1 MAIQVNR
8 REMLAMLG
16 AAAASRTW
24 ADTALLH
31 STRIDHVSLAV
42 KDIDQAM
49 MFYRTLFGN
58 EVMKD
63 KKSDRR
69 FLRIG
74 PCYLSIASAAAGQ
87 AIRIDHVC
95 AGVQN
100 AEMVAAAKTA
110 VEKAGLPVKG
120 SNRDFTIT
128 DPDGINFQVAANNAW
143 PKMPNAAAEAGGN
156 GEPPLFRAIGM
167 HHVNV
172 RVSDMEKSTAF
183 YRKLLGDVIRHQG
196 NPPQPRFNAGET
208 TFGLYYPVAGKQPD
222 VDHFSVLVEPFDAA
236 SAVKKLQAMGAKAK
250 LAKNGSL
257 NEFYDAQG
265 IRLQVSTVDPAANH

>member
-1 MAIQVNR
+1 MAIQLNR
-8 REMLAMLG
+8 REMLALLG
-16 AAAASRTW
+16 AAAASRVW

-31 STRIDHVSLAV
+31 PTRIDHVSLAV

-74 PCYLSIASAAAGQ
+74 PCYLSIAPAAAGQ

-100 AEMVAAAKTA
+100 AEIVAAAKKA
-110 VEKAGLPVKG
+110 VESAGLPVKG

-128 DPDGINFQVAANNAW
+128 DPDGIQFQVASNNVW
-143 PKMPNAAAEAGGN
+143 PKMPNADPETGGTGEA
-156 GEPPLFRAIGM
+156 PLFRATGM

-183 YRKLLGDVIRHQG
+183 YSKLLGDVVRHQG
-196 NPPQPRFNAGET
+196 NPPQPRFDAGET
-208 TFGLYYPVAGKQPD
+208 TFGLYYPAAGKQPD

-250 LAKNGSL
+250 LAKDGTL
-257 NEFYDAQG
+257 NEFYDPQG
-265 IRLQVSTVDPAANH
+265 IRLQVSIAPPPKH

>member
-8 REMLAMLG
+8 REILALLG
-16 AAAASRTW
+16 AAASSRGW

-31 STRIDHVSLAV
+31 PTRIDHVSLAV
-42 KDIDQAM
+42 KDIGPAM

-63 KKSDRR
+63 NKTDRR
-69 FLRIG
+69 FMRIG
-74 PCYLSIASAAAGQ
+74 PCYLSIAPAAAGQ
-87 AIRIDHVC
+87 AIRIDHLC
-95 AGVQN
+95 AGVAN
-100 AEMVAAAKTA
+100 VEMVAAAKAA
-110 VEKAGLPVKG
+110 VEGAGIAVKG
-120 SNRDFTIT
+120 SNHDFTII
-128 DPDGINFQVAANNAW
+128 DPDGVNFQVSSNNAW
-143 PKMPNAAAEAGGN
+143 PKMPNAAPEAGGT
-156 GEPPLFRAIGM
+156 GETPLFRPIGM

-196 NPPQPRFNAGET
+196 NPPQPRFSAGET
-208 TFGLYYPVAGKQPD
+208 TFGLYYPVSGKQPD

-236 SAVKKLQAMGAKAK
+236 VAVKKLQAMGAKAM

-257 NEFYDAQG
+257 NEFYDPQG

>member
-8 REMLAMLG
+8 REMLALIG
-16 AAAASRTW
+16 AAAASRAW

-31 STRIDHVSLAV
+31 PTRIDHVSLAV

-58 EVMKD
+58 DVMKD
-63 KKSDRR
+63 KKTDRR
-69 FLRIG
+69 FQRIG
-74 PCYLSIASAAAGQ
+74 PCYLSIAPAAAGQ
-87 AIRIDHVC
+87 AIRIDHIC
-95 AGVQN
+95 AGLQSV
-100 AEMVAAAKTA
+100 ELVAAAKTA
-110 VEKAGLPVKG
+110 VESAGLPTKG
-120 SNRDFTIT
+120 STRDFTIA
-128 DPDGINFQVAANNAW
+128 DPDGVSFQVAPNNAW
-143 PKMPNAAAEAGGN
+143 PKMPNAAPEAGGT

-196 NPPQPRFNAGET
+196 NPPQPRFDAGET
-208 TFGLYYPVAGKQPD
+208 TFGLYYPVAGKPPE

-236 SAVKKLQAMGAKAK
+236 AAVTKLQAMGAKAK

-257 NEFYDAQG
+257 NEFYDPQG